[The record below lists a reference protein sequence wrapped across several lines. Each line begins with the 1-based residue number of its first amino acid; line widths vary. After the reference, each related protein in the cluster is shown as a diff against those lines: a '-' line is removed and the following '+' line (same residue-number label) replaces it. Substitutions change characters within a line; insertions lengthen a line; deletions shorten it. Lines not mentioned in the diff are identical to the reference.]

1 MVVKFNTRKSIRR
14 EAQRTNTQIEKK
26 KNQRLKILLV
36 LPKNKSAA
44 KQENTCEEIGGS

>member
-14 EAQRTNTQIEKK
+14 EAQRTNTQIEK